1 MGTIIQ
7 LPAGRP
13 APCPDR
19 RPNCFSDGGN
29 LAGTYHVV
37 PAGQAFTVCRVVDE
51 MCWWP
56 LTEKVNPAWRT
67 WPTRADAQA
76 QLDVGNLR
84 GYPFWGR

>member
-1 MGTIIQ
+1 M
-7 LPAGRP
+7 
-13 APCPDR
+13 
-19 RPNCFSDGGN
+19 
-29 LAGTYHVV
+29 V